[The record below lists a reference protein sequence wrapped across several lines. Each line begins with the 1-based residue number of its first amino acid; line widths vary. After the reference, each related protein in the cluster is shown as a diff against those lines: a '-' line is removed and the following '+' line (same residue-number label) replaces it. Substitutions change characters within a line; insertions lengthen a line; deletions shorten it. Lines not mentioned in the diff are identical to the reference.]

1 MERDYNTRRKL
12 REMTTELLFLIG
24 GDAYYLRDVDVLRRV
39 NMRLEAKRDKLV
51 LGLMGINLKEV

>member
-24 GDAYYLRDVDVLRRV
+24 GDAYYLRDVDVLRRI

-51 LGLMGINLKEV
+51 LGLTGINLKEV